1 MKSNDIEIYVNLM
14 VECFKDDPGVMFQLQ
29 GIDDK
34 HNFFALQ
41 CKCQIE
47 AIAGLDGITTCGDG
61 VGMVMGYFTEKAVL
75 KRLNE
80 NLQARASN
88 LLEKT
93 STVELSKI
101 QQNTALVLE
110 IAKPDW
116 YKKYIFDDEVYNLQA
131 IMVRRDLRGTGV
143 FRKLL
148 TPVLGKARQRQA
160 PVVLQTHKFEHV
172 AKYEHFGF
180 ELMEKVESDKIDL
193 VCYNLLKY

>member
-1 MKSNDIEIYVNLM
+1 VKLNEIELYANLM
-14 VECFKDDPGVMFQLQ
+14 VACFKDDPGIKFQLE

-34 HNFFALQ
+34 HNLFKAQ

-47 AIAGLDGITTCGDG
+47 VFAGLDCVATYGDCDG
-61 VGMVMGYFTEKAVL
+61 LVMGYFTEKSLL

-80 NLQARASN
+80 NLQARASY

-93 STVELSKI
+93 STDELSKI

-116 YKKYIFDDEVYNLQA
+116 YKKFICENEVYKLQA
-131 IMVRRDLRGTGV
+131 IMVRAALRGTGV

-148 TPVLGKARQRQA
+148 TPVLEKARQRRA
-160 PVVLQTHKFEHV
+160 PVVLQTHQYEHV

-193 VCYNLLKY
+193 ACYNMLKY